1 MLSNHSRY
9 GLEMI
14 DFEERIM
21 TSRIETL
28 ESINKDKFISKL
40 HGRLS
45 ESHENRRTIKLSLC
59 MFMIAIFMT
68 ITQFGAP
75 TQEIEFYFD
84 EDMRIFFDTD
94 FLTIETDSLNF
105 DRSYAID
112 VAFFL
117 INEGYLWETIEFIG
131 ELEL

>member
-1 MLSNHSRY
+1 
-9 GLEMI
+9 MI

-75 TQEIEFYFD
+75 TQEIEFYYD

-117 INEGYLWETIEFIG
+117 LNEGRLWETIEFID